1 MNNIDETTQDPVWAM
16 IEKEKRRDLLI
27 KRISRVAWGS
37 TLLVLSIY
45 LILTLQE
52 YHKMLGLYRAGVVPY
67 ESLSQTFIPFLVV
80 FGCLSLIVA
89 ILATVG
95 MFLRLR
101 TTSLLEIQQRL
112 ANLENMITSEKP

>member
-1 MNNIDETTQDPVWAM
+1 MKEVNKTTNDPVWAM
-16 IEKEKRRDLLI
+16 IEKEKSRDLLI

-45 LILTLQE
+45 LIMTLQE
-52 YHKMLGLYRAGVVPY
+52 YHKLLGLYRAGVIPY
-67 ESLSQTFIPFLVV
+67 DSLSQTFVPFLIV
-80 FGCLSLIVA
+80 FGCLSLVVA
-89 ILATVG
+89 ILTTIG

-112 ANLENMITSEKP
+112 ANLEHMVTSEKT